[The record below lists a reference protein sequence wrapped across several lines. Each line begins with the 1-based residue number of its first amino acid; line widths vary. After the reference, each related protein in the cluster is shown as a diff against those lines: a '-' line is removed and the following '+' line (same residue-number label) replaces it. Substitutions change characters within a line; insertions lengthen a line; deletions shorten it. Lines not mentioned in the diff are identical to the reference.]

1 MFPFTVLTSRSAS
14 RRSGSSTVADP
25 LTVTTFTSPVSPKAC
40 MLAWTGPFTEIARTG
55 PLAVRASTPP
65 FTDTPTTGA
74 EASTTW
80 TDPFTVVAP
89 SATPLGR
96 CTTNSIATSFPF
108 MVVGFHSDPGAHWVA
123 CWPQSAHTVSP
134 APLWSAMTLTDVG
147 SE

>member
-1 MFPFTVLTSRSAS
+1 LFPFTVLTSRSAS

-25 LTVTTFTSPVSPKAC
+25 LPVTTFTSPVSPKAC

-55 PLAVRASTPP
+55 PLAVRTSTPP

-74 EASTTW
+74 EASTTC

-89 SATPLGR
+89 RATPYGR
-96 CTTNSIATSFPF
+96 RTPNSTAPPFPY

-123 CWPQSAHTVSP
+123 RWPPSAHTARP